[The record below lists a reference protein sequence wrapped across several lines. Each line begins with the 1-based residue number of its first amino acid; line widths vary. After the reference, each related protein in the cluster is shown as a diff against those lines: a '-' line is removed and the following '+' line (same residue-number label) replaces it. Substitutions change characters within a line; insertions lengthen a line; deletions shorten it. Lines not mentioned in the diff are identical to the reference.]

1 MEGDSP
7 TLSNTGV
14 STYERYTSQITIAQ
28 RTNET
33 VEKQPLAKFLDISS
47 LWKFRKMH
55 RKTPLLG
62 SLFNKVAGLQICNLF
77 KNKPL
82 THVFPVDI
90 VKFLRTALFIENLW
104 WPLLTV
110 LPQ

>member
-1 MEGDSP
+1 MNGIQAKLQVYNEPLKQSK
-7 TLSNTGV
+7 
-14 STYERYTSQITIAQ
+14 STRLQM
-28 RTNET
+28 
-33 VEKQPLAKFLDISS
+33 FLDISS
-47 LWKFRKMH
+47 LWKFRNMH
-55 RKTPLLG
+55 RKTPVLG